1 MVIQSLKD
9 YKTAIR
15 SLRDYKTVILMA
27 TLKDSPMEIL
37 KMMGSK
43 KDSQK
48 DSLRVK
54 QKMKD

>member
-1 MVIQSLKD
+1 MKD